1 MGRGRLRQSSGNNFS
16 GFSFFQEDLAGVLN
30 ELPWGSICQRS
41 VVYSGLLF
49 PKAARGSCPRAQPR
63 YEARMASL
71 NKTSLTSAGR
81 SLLKG
86 ANAVAQARRTRRI
99 VIGLLLA
106 VIVIG
111 LLGFFA
117 APPLIRH
124 IAEQQISG
132 QLDRPTSI
140 ERIALNPY
148 TLSFEADRVHIGE
161 APANLGANTKSGD
174 FVDIERLIVRPSWSS
189 LFRLA
194 PIINELKIDSPRF
207 HIVRLDAQRFNFSDL
222 VEKFSKPSA
231 NPSSKPARFSVSN
244 IRVENGRIDFDD
256 RLLKTHHIIDRWSI
270 GIPFIANLA
279 STTEL
284 FVTPSLQ
291 ARIDG
296 SPLSIR
302 GRTKPFSESRESEI
316 ALQLDG
322 LDVPQLASY
331 APASLPVAVKSGR
344 LSTNLDVSFELSA
357 DAPVV
362 RIKGTVDLAD
372 LAVTDKQD
380 APLFAAQ
387 TLHVNAANLEPLRNV
402 YRLDEVRLTQPDVKL
417 SRDKTGAFNF
427 QKLNASTPAS
437 TSAPTPAS
445 DAKAAADAAQP
456 LDLAIKHLAIDQG
469 HIVFADHLMTQS
481 ATLGLTALNVTL
493 DDFSTLGK
501 PPARYTLKTA
511 FDHGGGLDASGNFTL
526 PGKNADAKLALSD
539 LPLAPLQPYVANAV
553 AARITDGS
561 LGANLP
567 LQVDWS
573 KPEPSIQVG
582 AGDVT
587 LKSLKLV
594 PQSNN
599 TAPIALGSAQAKIQK
614 IDVAARTAAL
624 DSVVLNGLSIDAK
637 RLKDGTIDLAALAGP
652 HETAPEASATRKVE
666 KANEAGPAWRYQIAQ
681 VSLNDSSADFTD
693 ESTPRPVK
701 LHIAPLQ
708 LGVKQVT
715 DDLTKPLAID
725 GKLTMNGKGVLA
737 VAGTLTAKPLSLAL
751 HVDANALDAS
761 AFEPYFGGN
770 LNATVSS
777 ALLSANGDASFS
789 GEGRALKAG
798 YKGDVSLSNVRL
810 IDRANSDPLAGWK
823 LLGLTKLNARYD
835 ERGADVEAARITFAN
850 FYGRV
855 LLDAQG
861 KLNLTDIVAKDKGA
875 ATTVAAT
882 TPASAPAAPAPVAT
896 PVAPKTA
903 SSSANLR
910 FGQLVLQNGRV
921 TYTDNFIKPNFTA
934 NLVSITGTIGAFGTH
949 STTPAPVDVA
959 AKLSANGP
967 VSIKGVVNP
976 LIAKPSLDL
985 TASAHDVELPNISPY
1000 STKYAGYPITKGKLN
1015 VDLHYMLA
1023 DEKLTANNHLFID
1036 QLTFGDHVDN
1046 TTATKLPVR
1055 LAVSLLKNSKGEID
1069 VNIPI
1074 SGSLSD
1080 PQFSVGA
1087 LVWTAI
1093 VHLLERAV
1101 TAPFSLIAN
1110 AFGGKNPEELGYV
1123 EFDPGSA
1130 TLSDASKEKLD
1141 TIAKALADKPSITL
1155 EISAR
1160 VDPAL
1165 DEPGLRS
1172 AYVDRQ
1178 VRLAKMKD
1186 ASEDNPNINPMSIPI
1201 SADEYSKFLTKA
1213 YKSADFKK
1221 PRNLI
1226 GMTKSVPDADM
1237 QAVLAEHAPVDEGAL
1252 GALAQRRA
1260 AVVKQYFEGKID
1272 SKRIF
1277 IVAPHLNAEGIKDKG
1292 APTRVDFGLK

>member
-1 MGRGRLRQSSGNNFS
+1 
-16 GFSFFQEDLAGVLN
+16 
-30 ELPWGSICQRS
+30 
-41 VVYSGLLF
+41 
-49 PKAARGSCPRAQPR
+49 
-63 YEARMASL
+63 MASL

-86 ANAVAQARRTRRI
+86 ANSVAQARRTRRI
-99 VIGLLLA
+99 VIGLLIA
-106 VIVIG
+106 IIVIG

-124 IAEQQISG
+124 IAEQQLSA
-132 QLDRPTSI
+132 QLDRPASI

-161 APANLGANTKSGD
+161 APANLGTGAKSGD

-207 HIVRLDAQRFNFSDL
+207 HIVRFDAQRFNFSDL

-231 NPSSKPARFSVSN
+231 NPSTKPARFSVSN
-244 IRVENGRIDFDD
+244 IRVENGRIDFED
-256 RLLKTHHIIDRWSI
+256 RLLKTHHVIDRWSI

-279 STTEL
+279 ATTEL

-296 SPLSIR
+296 SPLSIH

-322 LDVPQLASY
+322 LDVPQIASY

-362 RIKGTVDLAD
+362 RIKGTADLAD

-387 TLHVNAANLEPLRNV
+387 SLHVNAVNLEPLRNV
-402 YRLDEVRLTQPDVKL
+402 YQLDEVRLTQPDVKL
-417 SRDKTGAFNF
+417 SRDKSGALNVE
-427 QKLNASTPAS
+427 KLSASPTSASTP
-437 TSAPTPAS
+437 APTPAS
-445 DAKAAADAAQP
+445 DAKPADAKPADAAAQP

-469 HIVFADHLMTQS
+469 HVVFDDRLMAQPSTF
-481 ATLGLTALNVTL
+481 GLTNLNVTL

-511 FDHGGGLDASGNFTL
+511 FDHGGSLDASGSFTL

-539 LPLAPLQPYVANAV
+539 LPLAPLQPYIANAV

-561 LGANLP
+561 LGVNLP

-594 PQSNN
+594 PQLNAEANAS
-599 TAPIALGSAQAKIQK
+599 PISLASAQAKIQK

-624 DSVVLNGLSIDAK
+624 ESVVLNGLSIDAR
-637 RLKDGTIDLAALAGP
+637 RLKDGSIDLAALAGP
-652 HETAPEASATRKVE
+652 HETAPEASATRKVQ

-708 LGVKQVT
+708 LGVKQVS

-725 GKLTMNGKGVLA
+725 GKLTMNGKGALA

-751 HVDANALDAS
+751 HIDASELDAS

-777 ALLSANGDASFS
+777 AQLSANGDASFS
-789 GEGRALKAG
+789 GEGRSLKAG

-810 IDRANSDPLAGWK
+810 TDRANLDQLAGWK

-835 ERGADVEAARITFAN
+835 ERGADVEAARVTFAN

-875 ATTVAAT
+875 NTTQAAAST
-882 TPASAPAAPAPVAT
+882 AVSASAASAPAAAPA
-896 PVAPKTA
+896 APKTA
-903 SSSANLR
+903 PSSANLR

-934 NLVSITGTIGAFGTH
+934 NLVAITGTIGAFGTH

-1023 DEKLTANNHLFID
+1023 DENLTANNHLFID

-1046 TTATKLPVR
+1046 TTATHLPVR

-1074 SGSLSD
+1074 SGSLSN
-1080 PQFSVGA
+1080 PQFSIGA

-1093 VHLLERAV
+1093 LHLVERAV
-1101 TAPFSLIAN
+1101 TAPFSLLAN

-1130 TLSDASKEKLD
+1130 TLSDAAKEKLD
-1141 TIAKALADKPSITL
+1141 TIAKALTDKPSITL

-1160 VDPAL
+1160 VDAAL
-1165 DEPGLRS
+1165 DEPGLRA

-1178 VRLAKMKD
+1178 VRLSKMQD
-1186 ASEDNPNINPMSIPI
+1186 ANEENPNINPSSIPI

-1226 GMTKSVPDADM
+1226 GLTKSVPDADM
-1237 QAVLAEHAPVDEGAL
+1237 KAALAEHAPVDEGAL

-1260 AVVKQYFEGKID
+1260 SVVKQYFEGKID

>member
-1 MGRGRLRQSSGNNFS
+1 
-16 GFSFFQEDLAGVLN
+16 
-30 ELPWGSICQRS
+30 
-41 VVYSGLLF
+41 
-49 PKAARGSCPRAQPR
+49 
-63 YEARMASL
+63 MASL

-99 VIGLLLA
+99 VIGLLVA

-124 IAEQQISG
+124 IAEQQLSA
-132 QLDRPTSI
+132 QLDRPASI

-161 APANLGANTKSGD
+161 APANLSAGTKSGD
-174 FVDIERLIVRPSWSS
+174 FIDIERLIVRPSWSS

-194 PIINELKIDSPRF
+194 PIINELKVDSPRF
-207 HIVRLDAQRFNFSDL
+207 HIVRFDAQRFNFSDL
-222 VEKFSKPSA
+222 VEKFLKPSA
-231 NPSSKPARFSVSN
+231 NPSTKTARFSVSN

-256 RLLKTHHIIDRWSI
+256 RLLKTHHVIDRWSI

-296 SPLSIR
+296 SPLSIT
-302 GRTKPFSESRESEI
+302 GRTKPFAESRESEI

-322 LDVPQLASY
+322 LDVPQVVSY

-344 LSTNLDVSFELSA
+344 LSTNLNVSFALNA
-357 DAPVV
+357 DVPVV

-372 LAVTDKQD
+372 LAVTDKQG

-387 TLHVNAANLEPLRNV
+387 SLHVSAVNLEPLRNV
-402 YRLDEVRLTQPDVKL
+402 YQLDDVRLTQPDVKL
-417 SRDKTGAFNF
+417 SRDKSGALNF
-427 QKLNASTPAS
+427 EKLSAPTSASTSPSTPAP
-437 TSAPTPAS
+437 APAS
-445 DAKAAADAAQP
+445 DAKPADATAQP

-469 HIVFADHLMTQS
+469 HIVFDDHLMAQP
-481 ATLGLTALNVTL
+481 ATLGLTNLNVTL

-501 PPARYTLKTA
+501 PPARYMLKTA
-511 FDHGGGLDASGNFTL
+511 FEHGGGLEASGGFTL
-526 PGKNADAKLALSD
+526 PAKNADAKLALSD
-539 LPLAPLQPYVANAV
+539 LPLAPLQPYLANAV
-553 AARITDGS
+553 AAQITDGS

-573 KPEPSIQVG
+573 KPQPSIQVG

-594 PQSNN
+594 PQSNAAAN
-599 TAPIALGSAQAKIQK
+599 AAPITLASAQAKIRK

-624 DSVVLNGLSIDAK
+624 DSVALNGLSIDAK
-637 RLKDGTIDLAALAGP
+637 RLKDGSIDLAALAGP

-715 DDLTKPLAID
+715 DDLTKPLAVD
-725 GKLTMNGKGVLA
+725 GKLTMNGKGALA

-751 HVDANALDAS
+751 HVDASELDAS
-761 AFEPYFGGN
+761 AFEPYFGTS

-810 IDRANSDPLAGWK
+810 IDRVNSDQLAGWK

-835 ERGADVEAARITFAN
+835 ERGADVEAARVTFAN

-861 KLNLTDIVAKDKGA
+861 KLNLRDIVAQDKGA
-875 ATTVAAT
+875 ATTQVAAST
-882 TPASAPAAPAPVAT
+882 AARAAAASAPAAKPAAPA
-896 PVAPKTA
+896 APKTA
-903 SSSANLR
+903 ASSANLR

-1036 QLTFGDHVDN
+1036 QLTFGDHVDSS
-1046 TTATKLPVR
+1046 TATKLPVR
-1055 LAVSLLKNSKGEID
+1055 LAVSLLKNSRGEID

-1074 SGSLSD
+1074 SGSLSN
-1080 PQFSVGA
+1080 PEFSIGA

-1093 VHLLERAV
+1093 LHLVERAV
-1101 TAPFSLIAN
+1101 TAPFSLLAN

-1130 TLSDASKEKLD
+1130 TLSDAAKEKLD

-1165 DEPGLRS
+1165 DEPGLRA

-1178 VRLAKMKD
+1178 VRLSKMQD
-1186 ASEDNPNINPMSIPI
+1186 ASEDNPNINPSSIPI
-1201 SADEYSKFLTKA
+1201 SADEYSKSLTKA

-1226 GMTKSVPDADM
+1226 GMTKTVSDADM
-1237 QAVLAEHAPVDEGAL
+1237 KAALAEHAPVDEGAL

-1260 AVVKQYFEGKID
+1260 SAVKQYFEGKID

-1277 IVAPHLNAEGIKDKG
+1277 IVAPHLNADGIKDKG

>member
-1 MGRGRLRQSSGNNFS
+1 
-16 GFSFFQEDLAGVLN
+16 
-30 ELPWGSICQRS
+30 
-41 VVYSGLLF
+41 
-49 PKAARGSCPRAQPR
+49 
-63 YEARMASL
+63 MASL

-86 ANAVAQARRTRRI
+86 VNSVAQARRTRRI

-124 IAEQQISG
+124 IAEQQLSA
-132 QLDRPTSI
+132 QLDRPASI

-161 APANLGANTKSGD
+161 APANLGAGAKSGD
-174 FVDIERLIVRPSWSS
+174 FVDIERLIVRPWWSS

-207 HIVRLDAQRFNFSDL
+207 HIVRFDAQRFNFSDL
-222 VEKFSKPSA
+222 VEKFLKPSA
-231 NPSSKPARFSVSN
+231 NPSTKPARFSVSN

-256 RLLKTHHIIDRWSI
+256 RLLKTHHVIDRWSI
-270 GIPFIANLA
+270 GIPFIANLP
-279 STTEL
+279 STTDL

-296 SPLSIR
+296 SPLSIH

-322 LDVPQLASY
+322 LDVPQIVSY

-344 LSTNLDVSFELSA
+344 LSTNLDVSFALSA
-357 DAPVV
+357 DAPVI
-362 RIKGTVDLAD
+362 RIKGTADLAD

-417 SRDKTGAFNF
+417 SRDKSGAFNF
-427 QKLNASTPAS
+427 EKLSASTPAS
-437 TSAPTPAS
+437 QTASTPAS
-445 DAKAAADAAQP
+445 DAKPADAAAQP
-456 LDLAIKHLAIDQG
+456 LDLAIKHLAIEQG
-469 HIVFADHLMTQS
+469 HIVFDDRLMAQP

-493 DDFSTLGK
+493 DNFSTLGK

-511 FDHGGGLDASGNFTL
+511 FDHGGGLDASGSFTL

-573 KPEPSIQVG
+573 KLEPSIQVG

-594 PQSNN
+594 PTTAN
-599 TAPIALGSAQAKIQK
+599 TAPITLASAEAKIQK
-614 IDVAARTAAL
+614 IDVAARTAAM

-637 RLKDGTIDLAALAGP
+637 RLKDGSIDLTALAGP

-693 ESTPRPVK
+693 ESTPHPVK

-708 LGVKQVT
+708 LDIKQVT

-725 GKLTMNGKGVLA
+725 GKLTMNGKGALA
-737 VAGTLTAKPLSLAL
+737 VAGKLTAKPLSLAL
-751 HVDANALDAS
+751 HIDASELDAS

-789 GEGRALKAG
+789 GAGRALKAG

-810 IDRANSDPLAGWK
+810 IDRLNSDPLAGWK

-835 ERGADVEAARITFAN
+835 ERGADVEAARVTFAN

-861 KLNLTDIVAKDKGA
+861 KLNLRDIVAQDKGA
-875 ATTVAAT
+875 ASTQVGASTAASASIAS
-882 TPASAPAAPAPVAT
+882 TPAAKPA
-896 PVAPKTA
+896 APKTA
-903 SSSANLR
+903 ASSANLR

-1046 TTATKLPVR
+1046 TTATHLPVR

-1069 VNIPI
+1069 VNIPV

-1080 PQFSVGA
+1080 PQFSIGA

-1093 VHLLERAV
+1093 LHLVERAV
-1101 TAPFSLIAN
+1101 TAPFSLLAN

-1130 TLSDASKEKLD
+1130 TLSDAAKEKLD
-1141 TIAKALADKPSITL
+1141 TIAKALTDKPSITL

-1165 DEPGLRS
+1165 DEPGLRA

-1178 VRLAKMKD
+1178 VRLSKMKD
-1186 ASEDNPNINPMSIPI
+1186 ASEDNPNINPSSIPI

-1213 YKSADFKK
+1213 YKGADFKK

-1237 QAVLAEHAPVDEGAL
+1237 KAALEEHAPVDEGAL

-1260 AVVKQYFEGKID
+1260 EVVKEYFEGKID

-1277 IVAPHLNAEGIKDKG
+1277 IVAPHLNADGIKDKG

>member
-1 MGRGRLRQSSGNNFS
+1 
-16 GFSFFQEDLAGVLN
+16 
-30 ELPWGSICQRS
+30 
-41 VVYSGLLF
+41 
-49 PKAARGSCPRAQPR
+49 
-63 YEARMASL
+63 MASL

-81 SLLKG
+81 SLIQG
-86 ANAVAQARRTRRI
+86 VNSVAQARRTRRV

-124 IAEQQISG
+124 IAEQQLSA
-132 QLDRPTSI
+132 QLDRPASI

-148 TLSFEADRVHIGE
+148 TLSLEADRVHIGE
-161 APANLGANTKSGD
+161 APANLSAGTKSGD
-174 FVDIERLIVRPSWSS
+174 FVDIERLIVHPSWSS

-194 PIINELKIDSPRF
+194 PVINEVKIDSPRF

-222 VEKFSKPSA
+222 VEKFSRPSA

-244 IRVENGRIDFDD
+244 IRLENGRIDFDD
-256 RLLKTHHIIDRWSI
+256 RLLKTQHVIDRWSI
-270 GIPFIANLA
+270 GIPFIANLP

-296 SPLSIR
+296 SPLSIT
-302 GRTKPFSESRESEI
+302 GRTKPFAESRESEI

-322 LDVPQLASY
+322 LDVPQMLSY

-344 LSTNLDVSFELSA
+344 LSTNLDVSFALAA

-362 RIKGTVDLAD
+362 RIKGTADLAD

-380 APLFAAQ
+380 TPLFAAQ
-387 TLHVNAANLEPLRNV
+387 TLHVNAVNLEPLRNV
-402 YRLDEVRLTQPDVKL
+402 YRLDDVRLTQPHVKL

-427 QKLNASTPAS
+427 EKLSATTPAP
-437 TSAPTPAS
+437 APASTPAS
-445 DAKAAADAAQP
+445 DAKAATPADAAAQP
-456 LDLAIKHLAIDQG
+456 LDLAIRHLAIEQG
-469 HIVFADHLMTQS
+469 RIVFDDRLMAQS
-481 ATLGLTALNVTL
+481 ATLGLTNLDVTL

-511 FDHGGGLDASGNFTL
+511 FDHGGGLDASGGFTL

-539 LPLAPLQPYVANAV
+539 LPLASLQPYVANAV

-582 AGDVT
+582 AGDVS

-594 PQSNN
+594 PNAN
-599 TAPIALGSAQAKIQK
+599 TAPITLGSAQAKIQK
-614 IDVAARTAAL
+614 IDVAGHTAAL

-637 RLKDGTIDLAALAGP
+637 RLKDGSIDLAALAGP

-666 KANEAGPAWRYQIAQ
+666 KANAAGSAWRYQIAQ

-693 ESTPRPVK
+693 ESTARPVK

-708 LGVKQVT
+708 LGVKHLT
-715 DDLTKPLAID
+715 DDLTKPLPIE
-725 GKLTMNGKGVLA
+725 GKLTMNGKGALA

-751 HVDANALDAS
+751 HVDASALDAS
-761 AFEPYFGGN
+761 AFEPYFGGT

-777 ALLSANGDASFS
+777 ALLTANGDASFS
-789 GEGRALKAG
+789 GEGRTLKAG

-810 IDRANSDPLAGWK
+810 IDKVNSESLAGWN

-835 ERGADVEAARITFAN
+835 EKGADVEAARVTFAN

-855 LLDAQG
+855 LLDPQG
-861 KLNLTDIVAKDKGA
+861 KLNLRDIVVQDK
-875 ATTVAAT
+875 
-882 TPASAPAAPAPVAT
+882 TPASTQAAASTAASAPTAPTAV

-921 TYTDNFIKPNFTA
+921 TYTDNFVKPNFTA
-934 NLVSITGTIGAFGTH
+934 NLVAITGTIGAFGTH

-1023 DEKLTANNHLFID
+1023 DDQLTANNHLFID

-1055 LAVSLLKNSKGEID
+1055 LAVSLLKNSRGEID

-1074 SGSLSD
+1074 SGSLSN
-1080 PQFSVGA
+1080 PEFSIGA

-1093 VHLLERAV
+1093 LHLVERAV
-1101 TAPFSLIAN
+1101 TAPFSLLAN

-1130 TLSDASKEKLD
+1130 ALSDAAKEKLD
-1141 TIAKALADKPSITL
+1141 TIAKALADKPSVTL

-1165 DEPGLRS
+1165 DGPGLRT

-1178 VRLAKMKD
+1178 VRRAKMQD
-1186 ASEDNPNINPMSIPI
+1186 SGADNPNIDPSSIPI
-1201 SADEYSKFLTKA
+1201 SDAEYSKFLTKA
-1213 YKSADFKK
+1213 YKNADFKK

-1226 GMTKSVPDADM
+1226 GLTKSVPDADM
-1237 QAVLAEHAPVDEGAL
+1237 KAALAEHAPVDEGAL
-1252 GALAQRRA
+1252 GTLAQRRA
-1260 AVVKQYFEGKID
+1260 SAVKQYFEDKID

-1277 IVAPHLNAEGIKDKG
+1277 IVAPHLNADGIKDKG

>member
-1 MGRGRLRQSSGNNFS
+1 
-16 GFSFFQEDLAGVLN
+16 
-30 ELPWGSICQRS
+30 
-41 VVYSGLLF
+41 
-49 PKAARGSCPRAQPR
+49 
-63 YEARMASL
+63 MASL

-86 ANAVAQARRTRRI
+86 ANSVAQARRTRRI

-106 VIVIG
+106 VIVLG

-117 APPLIRH
+117 APPLVRH
-124 IAEQQISG
+124 IAEQQLSA
-132 QLDRPTSI
+132 QLDRPASI

-161 APANLGANTKSGD
+161 APANLSADAKSGD

-207 HIVRLDAQRFNFSDL
+207 HIVRFDAQRFNFSDL

-256 RLLKTHHIIDRWSI
+256 RLLKTHHVIDRWSI

-296 SPLSIR
+296 SQLSIT

-322 LDVPQLASY
+322 LDVPQMVSY

-344 LSTNLDVSFELSA
+344 LSTNLDVSFALSA

-362 RIKGTVDLAD
+362 RIKGTADLAD

-380 APLFAAQ
+380 TPLFAAKS
-387 TLHVNAANLEPLRNV
+387 LHVNAVNLEPLRNV
-402 YRLDEVRLTQPDVKL
+402 YQLDEVLLTQPDVKL
-417 SRDKTGAFNF
+417 SRDKSGAFNF
-427 QKLNASTPAS
+427 EKLGASTPAS
-437 TSAPTPAS
+437 QPAATTAPTPAS
-445 DAKAAADAAQP
+445 DAKAADTQAQP

-469 HIVFADHLMTQS
+469 HIVFDDRLMAQP
-481 ATLGLTALNVTL
+481 ATLGLTNLDVTL

-501 PPARYTLKTA
+501 PPTRYTLKTA
-511 FDHGGGLDASGNFTL
+511 FDHGGGLDVSGSFTL

-553 AARITDGS
+553 AAHITDGS

-599 TAPIALGSAQAKIQK
+599 TAPIALGSAEAKIQK

-624 DSVVLNGLSIDAK
+624 DSVVLSGLSIDAK
-637 RLKDGTIDLAALAGP
+637 RLKDGNIDLAALAGP

-701 LHIAPLQ
+701 LHIAPLH

-725 GKLTMNGKGVLA
+725 GKLTMNGKGALA

-751 HVDANALDAS
+751 HVDASELDAS
-761 AFEPYFGGN
+761 AFEPYFGSN

-789 GEGRALKAG
+789 GEGRSLKAG

-835 ERGADVEAARITFAN
+835 ERGADVEAARVTFAN

-861 KLNLTDIVAKDKGA
+861 KLNLRDIVAQDKGA
-875 ATTVAAT
+875 ATTQAASAA
-882 TPASAPAAPAPVAT
+882 PASAPPAAAPTAPA
-896 PVAPKTA
+896 APKTA

-1023 DEKLTANNHLFID
+1023 DEKLSANNHLFID

-1046 TTATKLPVR
+1046 PTATHLPVR
-1055 LAVSLLKNSKGEID
+1055 LAVSLLKNSKGQID

-1080 PQFSVGA
+1080 PQFSIGA

-1093 VHLLERAV
+1093 LHLVERAV

-1130 TLSDASKEKLD
+1130 TLSDAANEKLD

-1165 DEPGLRS
+1165 DEPGLRA

-1178 VRLAKMKD
+1178 VRLSKMQD
-1186 ASEDNPNINPMSIPI
+1186 ASEDNPNINPSSIPI
-1201 SADEYSKFLTKA
+1201 SADEYTKFLTKA

-1226 GMTKSVPDADM
+1226 GMTKTVPDADM
-1237 QAVLAEHAPVDEGAL
+1237 KAALAEHAPVDEGAL

-1260 AVVKQYFEGKID
+1260 SVVKQYFEGKID

>member
-1 MGRGRLRQSSGNNFS
+1 
-16 GFSFFQEDLAGVLN
+16 
-30 ELPWGSICQRS
+30 
-41 VVYSGLLF
+41 
-49 PKAARGSCPRAQPR
+49 
-63 YEARMASL
+63 MASL

-81 SLLKG
+81 SLIKG
-86 ANAVAQARRTRRI
+86 ANSVAQAPRTRRV

-117 APPLIRH
+117 VPPLIRH
-124 IAEQQISG
+124 IAEQQLSA
-132 QLDRPTSI
+132 QLDRPASI

-161 APANLGANTKSGD
+161 APANVSAGSKSGD

-189 LFRLA
+189 LFRFA

-207 HIVRLDAQRFNFSDL
+207 HIVRFDAQRFNFSDL
-222 VEKFSKPSA
+222 IEKFSKPSA
-231 NPSSKPARFSVSN
+231 NPSSKPVRFSVSN

-256 RLLKTHHIIDRWSI
+256 RLLKAQHVIDRWSI

-296 SPLSIR
+296 SPLSIT
-302 GRTKPFSESRESEI
+302 GRTKPFAESRESDI
-316 ALQLDG
+316 ALQVDG
-322 LDVPQLASY
+322 LDVPQLLSY

-344 LSTNLDVSFELSA
+344 LSTNLDLSFELNA
-357 DAPVV
+357 ETPVV
-362 RIKGTVDLAD
+362 RIKGTADLAD

-387 TLHVNAANLEPLRNV
+387 SLHVNAANLEPLRNV
-402 YRLDEVRLTQPDVKL
+402 YQLDEVRLTQPDVKL
-417 SRDKTGAFNF
+417 SRDKAGAFNF
-427 QKLNASTPAS
+427 EKLSASTPAP
-437 TSAPTPAS
+437 TSAPAPVAAS
-445 DAKAAADAAQP
+445 DAKAADTAAQP

-469 HIVFADHLMTQS
+469 HIVFDDRLMTQP
-481 ATLGLTALNVTL
+481 ATLGLSNLNVTL

-511 FDHGGGLDASGNFTL
+511 FDHGGGLDASGSFTL
-526 PGKNADAKLALSD
+526 PAKNADAKLALSD

-594 PQSNN
+594 PQLNN
-599 TAPIALGSAQAKIQK
+599 AANAAPIALASAQATIQK
-614 IDVAARTAAL
+614 IDVAARTATL
-624 DSVVLNGLSIDAK
+624 DSVVLSGLSVDVK
-637 RLKDGTIDLAALAGP
+637 RLKDGSIDLAALAGP
-652 HETAPEASATRKVE
+652 HETAPEASATHKVE

-693 ESTPRPVK
+693 ESTPHPVK
-701 LHIAPLQ
+701 VHIAPLQ

-725 GKLTMNGKGVLA
+725 GKLTMNGKGALA
-737 VAGTLTAKPLSLAL
+737 VAGKLTAKPLSLAL
-751 HVDANALDAS
+751 HVDASELDAS

-789 GEGRALKAG
+789 GAGRSLKAG

-810 IDRANSDPLAGWK
+810 IDRVNSDQLAGWK

-835 ERGADVEAARITFAN
+835 ERGADVEAARVTFAN

-861 KLNLTDIVAKDKGA
+861 KLNLRDIVAQDKTPATPQAVASTA
-875 ATTVAAT
+875 APAPA
-882 TPASAPAAPAPVAT
+882 ASAPAAAPA
-896 PVAPKTA
+896 APKTA

-921 TYTDNFIKPNFTA
+921 TYTDNFIKPNYTA

-1015 VDLHYMLA
+1015 VDLHYVLA
-1023 DEKLTANNHLFID
+1023 DDNLTANNHLFID

-1046 TTATKLPVR
+1046 STATKLPVR

-1069 VNIPI
+1069 VNIPV

-1093 VHLLERAV
+1093 VHLVERAV
-1101 TAPFSLIAN
+1101 TAPFSLLAN

-1130 TLSDASKEKLD
+1130 TLSDAAKEKLD

-1165 DEPGLRS
+1165 DEPGLRA

-1178 VRLAKMKD
+1178 VRLAKMQG
-1186 ASEDNPNINPMSIPI
+1186 AGEDNPNINPSTIPI
-1201 SADEYSKFLTKA
+1201 SADDYSKFLTKA

-1226 GMTKSVPDADM
+1226 GMTKTVPDADM
-1237 QAVLAEHAPVDEGAL
+1237 KAALEEHAPVDEGAL

-1260 AVVKQYFEGKID
+1260 SVVKQYFEGKID

-1277 IVAPHLNAEGIKDKG
+1277 IVAPHLNADGIKDKG